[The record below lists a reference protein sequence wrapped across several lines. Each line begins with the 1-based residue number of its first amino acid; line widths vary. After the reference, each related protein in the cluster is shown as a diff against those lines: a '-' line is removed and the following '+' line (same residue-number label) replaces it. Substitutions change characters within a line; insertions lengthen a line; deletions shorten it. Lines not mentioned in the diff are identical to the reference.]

1 MTPAATIIDVIY
13 TNLGRGC
20 VSAASAFL
28 VHTFITETSKY
39 EHRINTFIFYPM
51 Y

>member
-1 MTPAATIIDVIY
+1 MTLEGGYKAEEAWTGMRFSC
-13 TNLGRGC
+13 LCFFG
-20 VSAASAFL
+20 S
-28 VHTFITETSKY
+28 HFITETSKY